1 MYNFF
6 LQSVVIEDSD
16 DSEYDD
22 KTYVPDELEKDEEE
36 EVGVFEDWAAK
47 IEQCGKV
54 RKCNEIV
61 TWHINNLK
69 TDVQ

>member
-1 MYNFF
+1 MYNFL
-6 LQSVVIEDSD
+6 LQTVVIEDSD

-22 KTYVPDELEKDEEE
+22 ETYVPDKLEE
-36 EVGVFEDWAAK
+36 EVGVFEDWEAK

-61 TWHINNLK
+61 MWHINNLK
-69 TDVQ
+69 TDFQ